1 MGMATLGD
9 PGNQTNMPSQHLGLM
24 NDSQHSVCNMQASWE
39 TRVPSSEAVG
49 PHWLQ
54 GMRASWG
61 RGLPGG
67 GGFPTLRVRVPR
79 QEGLFQERPDTG
91 MSCLC
96 HVQSTAVWHTSHQD
110 GDRWWHRS
118 SFPALRVPLSPA
130 VFIRGVFSVCP
141 RNPASLCASSPLLD
155 PDHPPCLWPQRSP
168 PDSSPKSP
176 FLLLLNRIGFL
187 LASKDSLNHSSG
199 IHPFPKAST
208 STS

>member
-1 MGMATLGD
+1 
-9 PGNQTNMPSQHLGLM
+9 
-24 NDSQHSVCNMQASWE
+24 
-39 TRVPSSEAVG
+39 
-49 PHWLQ
+49 
-54 GMRASWG
+54 MRASWG

-155 PDHPPCLWPQRSP
+155 PDHPPGLWPQRSP